1 MSETIV
7 LNCPDCE
14 TRFVAPMEKF
24 IPNGRQ
30 VRCSNCRHT
39 WFQGAPSSTETALA
53 GAETVSTAPKK
64 KHEASAI
71 RKEVVDQ
78 QRRSGG
84 GFLNWLLWLLVL
96 ALLGLILAYVFKDRL
111 ASTFP
116 QIAPTLERYTGQV
129 DRTAQR
135 LVGDNTERAR
145 PLRVTNFR
153 YDIKEY
159 DGESAMLVE
168 ADLLN
173 TSQEALDAPM
183 LGIRVIDAE
192 EEALHETRVGP
203 EDIDVTTIEPGQS
216 VRYFTRIPEPPKE
229 FDNVVVRVA
238 K

>member
-14 TRFVAPMEKF
+14 TRFVAPLEKF

-39 WFQGAPSSTETALA
+39 WFQAAPAAREGSLA
-53 GAETVSTAPKK
+53 GAEVVSTAPKR
-64 KHEASAI
+64 HESSTI
-71 RKEVVDQ
+71 RKEVAEQ

-84 GFLNWLLWLLVL
+84 GFWNWLLWLLVL
-96 ALLGLILAYVFKDRL
+96 ALLGLVLAYVFKDKL
-111 ASTFP
+111 VSTFP
-116 QIAPTLERYTGQV
+116 QLAPTLERYTGQV

-135 LVGDNTERAR
+135 LVGDNSASTK

-159 DGESAMLVE
+159 DGETAMLVE

-173 TSQEALDAPM
+173 TSDAVMDAPM
-183 LGIRVIDAE
+183 LAIQVIDAE
-192 EEALHETRVGP
+192 EEALFGTSVGP
-203 EDIDVTTIEPGQS
+203 EDINATSIEPGQS

-229 FDNVVVRVA
+229 FDRVVVGVS